1 MSFLAGFIS
10 ERAQAVQ
17 SVAPAVGDLQYCMG
31 QAMGNAAST
40 VVGNMLGEGSHRAAK
55 RAARLLLF
63 LALATMVVQL
73 VVFLILRSHVARLFT
88 SKDDILAG
96 IVDLLPFSLAFSFMD
111 SCQAVMCGSGRS

>member
-10 ERAQAVQ
+10 ELAQAVQ

-55 RAARLLLF
+55 RAARLLLV
-63 LALATMVVQL
+63 LALATMVVQF